1 MERCWHVTPE
11 FRPNFENIR
20 QRMQSFLKDEVC
32 DQGLKKALISFTF
45 VVVAVRKVAHKSQ
58 RISFE

>member
-1 MERCWHVTPE
+1 MERCWNVTPE
-11 FRPNFENIR
+11 FRPSFENIR

-32 DQGLKKALISFTF
+32 DQGLKNVLVSFTF
-45 VVVAVRKVAHKSQ
+45 VVVADRKVAHKPQ